1 MKKLSTTIAVALSVL
16 ALASCGKAIE
26 TGGTKVAP
34 KATPVSASTPASS
47 PSTSDSNFPTPD
59 PADLT
64 PTEEKSSTSEGKFG
78 SMGSFTIDDEPFDV
92 TVKAA
97 VKAKCKYA
105 SAGMNCSKPE
115 TGDRFVNVPI
125 VVKNNGK
132 SALEM
137 NPGMFAL
144 EFADGTR
151 VDSSDGNTY
160 EYGPDNVLDYGQK
173 VRVGGTLKTSLTF
186 EAPKGAFRIVLLSD
200 SFGNG
205 DDLYIWK

>member
-1 MKKLSTTIAVALSVL
+1 MKIIRTAAVAAAAVL
-16 ALASCGKAIE
+16 ALTSCGKTIE
-26 TGGTKVAP
+26 PQTGVQVAP
-34 KATPVSASTPASS
+34 KSASSSSTPAPA
-47 PSTSDSNFPTPD
+47 PSTSEENFPTPD

-64 PTEEKSSTSEGKFG
+64 PTDETATEGKFG
-78 SMGSFTIDDEPFDV
+78 DTGSFTIDDEPFDV
-92 TVKAA
+92 TVKTP

-105 SAGMNCSKPE
+105 SAGMSCSKPE

-125 VVKNNGK
+125 IVKNNGK
-132 SALEM
+132 TALEM
-137 NPGMFAL
+137 DPGMFVL

-160 EYGPDNVLDYGQK
+160 EYGPDNTLDYGQK

-186 EAPKGAFRIVLLSD
+186 EAPKGAFSIVLLSE